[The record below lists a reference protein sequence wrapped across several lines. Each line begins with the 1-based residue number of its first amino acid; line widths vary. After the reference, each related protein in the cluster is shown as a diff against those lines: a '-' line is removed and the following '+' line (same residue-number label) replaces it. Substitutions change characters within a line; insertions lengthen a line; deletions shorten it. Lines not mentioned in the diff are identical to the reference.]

1 MKKALIITAI
11 VVVVLVAAY
20 FIRRA
25 TTKKYKFVK
34 SCNLY
39 KDPELKEIAEGPIP
53 LGKILDLDDDE
64 SEHLK
69 IAFEGNLCVIT
80 SKHSDGFVEREE
92 IVYCD
97 KSCVKPLIF

>member
-20 FIRRA
+20 LIRRA
-25 TTKKYKFVK
+25 TTKKFKFVK

-39 KDPELKEIAEGPIP
+39 FDEDLKEVAEGPIP
-53 LGKILDLDDDE
+53 VGKVLDL
-64 SEHLK
+64 SELK
-69 IAFEGNLCVIT
+69 NTKISFEGNLGVLT
-80 SKHSDGFVEREE
+80 STNANGREE
-92 IVYCD
+92 IVYFD